1 MQDTLMH
8 EIGLQGVIL
17 LSSVILGMT
26 GFGNALI
33 ALPLMLLF
41 MDPKLAIP
49 VLKGASLLSQLT
61 MQAIGRFP
69 VNWRLLLVLAIP
81 ATVGT
86 FVGAAILE
94 ASDPEFLVSI
104 MSIVILTFS
113 VASLIGIQAVGRGG
127 RRFVPVIGFVAGVL
141 GGSVTL
147 SGPPVVLFLSHAQ
160 ADDKLRFRGTLALF
174 FTVEITATLLAY
186 LYFGLIGRE
195 HLVLILKIAVS
206 MLVGLWLGL
215 RIFARFSNETFRRVV
230 LVGLVLLSLGIIL
243 TR

>member
-1 MQDTLMH
+1 MQEPLMH

-17 LSSVILGMT
+17 LASVILGMT

-49 VLKGASLLSQLT
+49 VMKGVSLLSQLAIQT
-61 MQAIGRFP
+61 IGRFP
-69 VNWRLLLVLAIP
+69 VNWTLLLALAIP

-86 FVGAAILE
+86 FVGAAILD
-94 ASDPEFLVSI
+94 ASDPEFLVSVV
-104 MSIVILTFS
+104 SIVVLTFS

-127 RRFVPVIGFVAGVL
+127 RRFAPVVGFVAGVL

-147 SGPPVVLFLSHAQ
+147 SGPPVVLFLSQEQ
-160 ADDKLRFRGTLALF
+160 ADDKLRFRGTLAMF
-174 FTVEITATLLAY
+174 FTVEITATLLSY
-186 LYFGLIGRE
+186 LYFGLFGRE
-195 HLVLILKIAVS
+195 HLLFVLKVAVS
-206 MLVGLWLGL
+206 MLLGLWLGL

-230 LVGLVLLSLGIIL
+230 LASLVLLSLGILL